1 MPPGGGGCI
10 PPGGGGLPP
19 AWGGCIPPGGGGGLA
34 PGGGGLVGSGCWA
47 TTKLAVVT
55 TKQAM
60 NTLDSFILKGSLL
73 NNAQRINF

>member
-1 MPPGGGGCI
+1 MPPVGGGGGFAPGGGGGI
-10 PPGGGGLPP
+10 APPGGGGL
-19 AWGGCIPPGGGGGLA
+19 APGGGGGLA

-60 NTLDSFILKGSLL
+60 NTLDSFILKGSYLF
-73 NNAQRINF
+73 RTHYE